1 MQKILVTTFV
11 SLLSLNAFGQT
22 EIAAVSSIQSEA
34 TIKISKNKRR
44 CKYFSANAPVTMA
57 DGSVKSIAE
66 VRVGEHVK
74 TCKDGKSAVT
84 QVKQIDVYNQP
95 NSSLTAV
102 YLRPVE
108 ENKSDE
114 TPIVPALLLEATPH
128 HRVQTNRGRK
138 RMKKLSKNDIL
149 YHYEPATGIVS
160 SWKVGAVKE
169 NARRVSRA
177 YNLET
182 EEGTY
187 LIDNVMVANN

>member
-11 SLLSLNAFGQT
+11 SLLSLNAFAQT

-44 CKYFSANAPVTMA
+44 CKYFSASAPVTMA

-108 ENKSDE
+108 ENKTGE

-128 HRVQTNRGRK
+128 HMVQTNRGRK

>member
-11 SLLSLNAFGQT
+11 SLLSLNTFAQT

-44 CKYFSANAPVTMA
+44 CKYFSASAPVTMA

>member
-11 SLLSLNAFGQT
+11 SLLSLNAFAQT

-44 CKYFSANAPVTMA
+44 CKYFSASAPVTMA

-74 TCKDGKSAVT
+74 TCKDGRSAVT

-108 ENKSDE
+108 ESKTGE

-128 HRVQTNRGRK
+128 HMVQTNRGRK